1 MANASDIFPVQ
12 RRTRLPGGYMGKI
25 LRVNLTT
32 GSLKDENLPEEPLLR
47 KFIGGQAL
55 AEYILLR
62 ELPLEA
68 KPYGPESKVIMM
80 TGPLTGTGLTP
91 GGTKVTAVF
100 LSPMTNYSLGRGAA
114 SGFWA
119 AYLKSAGYDG
129 VIIEGAGSKPTY
141 LFINDG
147 KPELRDAGPILGERL
162 TPDRG
167 SVAGGRRD
175 QRRQGDGHRS
185 GRGAHGARGD
195 ALQ

>member
-1 MANASDIFPVQ
+1 MANGSDIFPVQ
-12 RRTRLPGGYMGKI
+12 RRTNLPGGYMGKI

-47 KFIGGQAL
+47 KLIGGQAL
-55 AEYILLR
+55 AEYILLK

-68 KPYGPESKVIMM
+68 KPYGPESKVVMM

-119 AYLKSAGYDG
+119 VYLKSAGYDG
-129 VIIEGAGSKPTY
+129 IIIEGAASKPT
-141 LFINDG
+141 
-147 KPELRDAGPILGERL
+147 
-162 TPDRG
+162 
-167 SVAGGRRD
+167 
-175 QRRQGDGHRS
+175 
-185 GRGAHGARGD
+185 
-195 ALQ
+195 

>member
-1 MANASDIFPVQ
+1 MANPSDIFPVQ
-12 RRTRLPGGYMGKI
+12 RRTKLPGGYMGKI

-47 KFIGGQAL
+47 KLIGGQAL

-80 TGPLTGTGLTP
+80 TGPLPALVDTRWHEGD
-91 GGTKVTAVF
+91 AVF

-129 VIIEGAGSKPTY
+129 IIIEGAATQTD
-141 LFINDG
+141 L
-147 KPELRDAGPILGERL
+147 
-162 TPDRG
+162 
-167 SVAGGRRD
+167 SVR
-175 QRRQGDGHRS
+175 QRRQT
-185 GRGAHGARGD
+185 
-195 ALQ
+195 